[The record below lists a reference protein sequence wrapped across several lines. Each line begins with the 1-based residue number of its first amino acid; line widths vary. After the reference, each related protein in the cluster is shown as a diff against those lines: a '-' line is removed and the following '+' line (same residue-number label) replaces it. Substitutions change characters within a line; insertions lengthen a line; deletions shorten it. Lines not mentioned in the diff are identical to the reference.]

1 MPRKSKNED
10 IHEEEN
16 EEEEEEELADE
27 PPSIE
32 PYTVLGIEK
41 SATADEIKSAYRK
54 AALKHHPDKAAPHLK
69 DEAHTKFQEVAF
81 AYAVLSDP
89 IRRKRYDTT
98 GSTSESM
105 DADGDFSWSDFYS
118 EQFRDVV
125 TEDAIER
132 FAKAYK
138 NSDEERDDVVKAY
151 EKVKGSWRGIYESVM
166 LGDPLEDEDRF
177 RSYIDA
183 AIASGDVKGFKI
195 YTEESEKDKQ
205 KRMKRARLEAEKEAK
220 EAEVESK
227 KIEGKK
233 KAKKDGLGD
242 LAALI
247 QRRQVN
253 AGSSFLDNL
262 EAKYKAQEKEKKPKG
277 KKGKKRVSD
286 EDEDDDDEPSEEAFQ
301 AAAKKLKTGKA
312 ESEGRKS
319 KRTKH

>member
-1 MPRKSKNED
+1 MGTIPLSQNKHRTLKMPRKSKNED

-118 EQFRDVV
+118 EQSRDVV

-151 EKVKGSWRGIYESVM
+151 EKFKGSWRGIYESVM
-166 LGDPLEDEDRF
+166 LSDPLEDEDRF

-205 KRMKRARLEAEKEAK
+205 KRMKRAGLEAEKEAK

-227 KIEGKK
+227 KIEG
-233 KAKKDGLGD
+233 
-242 LAALI
+242 
-247 QRRQVN
+247 R
-253 AGSSFLDNL
+253 
-262 EAKYKAQEKEKKPKG
+262 

-286 EDEDDDDEPSEEAFQ
+286 EDEDDDDDEPSEEAFQ

-319 KRTKH
+319 KRAKH